1 MSRKFHSKR
10 RKKRKFA
17 GNQFTAEES
26 QSTSTQS
33 LGKSSKTKDGGEQLL
48 SFQSVSEE
56 KIESG
61 KRRHSDIKDDE
72 SEEELSDIEEE
83 CSGLR
88 IIETESLVSAIEQ
101 AAVCKSCKGG
111 TLLLREDGR
120 MGLASQMTFQC
131 VACGEETTFSTDSK
145 TGRFYPIYWSAVFA
159 AKSIG
164 RGYAALSRFCN
175 NLDLPGPV
183 AKRAFERHSK
193 QIRDAAVLEA
203 KESMSVAVEEIRQL
217 NGCEGDELAD
227 IAINIDGT
235 WMKRGHS
242 SLYCAVFAIS
252 WQTDKVID
260 YAVLS
265 KFCYECNYWEKQ
277 DEDL

>member
-1 MSRKFHSKR
+1 MARKPHLAPIVKR
-10 RKKRKFA
+10 DGF
-17 GNQFTAEES
+17 
-26 QSTSTQS
+26 TQS
-33 LGKSSKTKDGGEQLL
+33 IGVLYLLQSLLGVGMQHY
-48 SFQSVSEE
+48 Q
-56 KIESG
+56 
-61 KRRHSDIKDDE
+61 
-72 SEEELSDIEEE
+72 
-83 CSGLR
+83 
-88 IIETESLVSAIEQ
+88 
-101 AAVCKSCKGG
+101 
-111 TLLLREDGR
+111 
-120 MGLASQMTFQC
+120 
-131 VACGEETTFSTDSK
+131 
-145 TGRFYPIYWSAVFA
+145 
-159 AKSIG
+159 
-164 RGYAALSRFCN
+164 
-175 NLDLPGPV
+175 V